1 MPNATVA
8 VQSPKTSASTTYQI
22 FIIGFFFFIF
32 GFVTWLNGILI
43 PYLRIACELEVW
55 QSYLVTVAFY
65 IAYAVMAL
73 PSGAVLR
80 RTGMIGGMKLGLYI
94 MAVGCLCFI
103 PAAMTRTY
111 GLFLLGLFIMG
122 TGLTILQTAS
132 NPYITILGPRESAAK
147 RISIMGICNKT
158 AGGLA
163 PFIMGA
169 VILNNADAM
178 MVELSHM
185 DAAAKAIRLDDLARK
200 VIFPYSVMAVI
211 LFVLGFLAKYSRLPE
226 IKPEVDERHKLAD
239 PSLKRTIWQY
249 PHLLLGFVAIFCSV
263 ATEVVAGDTISNY
276 GLYHGMLLDKAKHL
290 TSYTLAC
297 MIIGYLFGAIAIPK
311 YISQEKTFRGVTIL
325 GIIITLVAMFV
336 PGQNSVYFIAL
347 LGLANAMIWPGI
359 WPLAIRG
366 LGDLTSL
373 GSSILIMGI
382 IGGAVAP
389 LLYGLVA
396 KAQNA
401 QIAYWILIPFYLY
414 NFYYALRGHKVP
426 PRIPSSKA
434 S

>member
-1 MPNATVA
+1 MPTITAA
-8 VQSPKTSASTTYQI
+8 VPAAKTSPNTNYQI
-22 FIIGFFFFIF
+22 FIIGLFFFIF

-43 PYLRIACELEVW
+43 PYLRIACELEEW

-65 IAYAVMAL
+65 ISYAVMAL
-73 PSGAVLR
+73 PAGAVLK

-103 PAAMTRTY
+103 PAATTRTY
-111 GLFLLGLFIMG
+111 GLFLLGLFILG

-185 DAAAKAIRLDDLARK
+185 DAAAKAIRLDELARK
-200 VIFPYSVMAVI
+200 VILPYSVMAVI
-211 LFVLGFLAKYSRLPE
+211 LFILGFLAKYSKLPE
-226 IKPEVDERHKLAD
+226 IKLEDEPRQ
-239 PSLKRTIWQY
+239 PGEGTNKRTIWQY

-276 GLYHGMLLDKAKHL
+276 GLYHGILLDKAKHL
-290 TSYTLAC
+290 TSYTLAF
-297 MIIGYLFGAIAIPK
+297 MILGYLFGAIAIPK
-311 YISQEKTFRGVTIL
+311 YISQEKTYRAVTIL
-325 GIIITLVAMFV
+325 GVGITLIAMFV
-336 PGQNSVYFIAL
+336 PGVNSVYCIAA
-347 LGLANAMIWPGI
+347 LGMANAMIWPGI

-366 LGDLTSL
+366 LGSLTNL

-382 IGGAVAP
+382 IGGGVAP

-396 KAQNA
+396 RAQNP
-401 QIAYWILIPFYLY
+401 QIAYWVLIPFYLF
-414 NFYYALRGHKVP
+414 NLYYAMSGHKIR
-426 PRIPSSKA
+426 PRIVASKPI
-434 S
+434 